1 MMKYTE
7 VAKLKKEDVEKK
19 LIEKNGD
26 LIKLRFEKATNQ
38 LKDLKAIYKTK
49 KEIARL
55 NTHLTILNSV
65 KGDK

>member
-1 MMKYTE
+1 MKYIE
-7 VAKLKKEDVEKK
+7 VTKLSKEDIEKK
-19 LIEKNGD
+19 LTEKNRE

-38 LKDLKAIYKTK
+38 LKDLKAINKVK

-55 NTHLTILNSV
+55 NTHLTFLNSV